1 MPFVRV
7 TVCAPSLTGE
17 TVVALQAGV
26 TALMA
31 EILAKRADLTAVLVE
46 RVASGGWS
54 VGGSA
59 VSVAAHLDAK
69 VTAGTNNPEQKAA
82 FVAAAH
88 RLMAE
93 TLGGGLPPATYVVVD
108 EVPAESWGY
117 AGLTQAQ
124 RARA

>member
-1 MPFVRV
+1 M
-7 TVCAPSLTGE
+7 
-17 TVVALQAGV
+17 ALQAGV
-26 TALMA
+26 TALMV

-69 VTAGTNNPEQKAA
+69 VTAGTNSPAQKTA

-88 RLMAE
+88 RLLAETLAE
-93 TLGGGLPPATYVVVD
+93 TLGGDLPLATYVVVD

-117 AGLTQAQ
+117 AGLTQAH
-124 RARA
+124 RAQA